1 MNLYYHQFQSYK
13 EKLANFEHGFDLRVS
28 EGVHQVKKMCV
39 PLKNSV
45 SNRDERCPWFNGS
58 ARHSGQYNIIG
69 HLPWLISTG
78 FLYYLLSNISI
89 SKEPKKNR
97 LF

>member
-13 EKLANFEHGFDLRVS
+13 EKLANFEHGFDSRVS
-28 EGVHQVKKMCV
+28 EGEHQVKKMCV

-45 SNRDERCPWFNGS
+45 SNRDERYPWFNGS

-78 FLYYLLSNISI
+78 FFIICYRIYQFQRN
-89 SKEPKKNR
+89 PPKNR

>member
-13 EKLANFEHGFDLRVS
+13 EKLANFEHGFDLRVG
-28 EGVHQVKKMCV
+28 EGEHQVKKMCV

-58 ARHSGQYNIIG
+58 ARHSGHMTI
-69 HLPWLISTG
+69 
-78 FLYYLLSNISI
+78 LSDIC
-89 SKEPKKNR
+89 
-97 LF
+97 LG